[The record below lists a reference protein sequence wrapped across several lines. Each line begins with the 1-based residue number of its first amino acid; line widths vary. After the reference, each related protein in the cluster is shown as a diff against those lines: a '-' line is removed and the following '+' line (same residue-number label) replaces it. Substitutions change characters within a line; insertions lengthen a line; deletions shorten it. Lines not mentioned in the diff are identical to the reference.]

1 MNIFSNKKYLAVFIL
16 VLFCGLFII
25 APGAKAGIIDKTAKD
40 LVTFVLKILYK
51 FVGFITGLIADL
63 FETILNFGFNSKDM
77 ALVKVGWIVVR
88 DIVNMFFI
96 IALIII
102 AFATILQLETYGM
115 KALLPKL
122 ITVALLINF
131 SYLICGIIID
141 ISQIMADYFINLID
155 TGNGGIGAALL
166 EVTGATKAIT
176 SSERGMSV
184 TYVTTLDPD
193 TIVLVN
199 MAFSTL
205 LIGTAGLSLLIGAIL
220 LFVRIGALWVL
231 TILAPLAW
239 FFSIFPG
246 LRTHNRRWWSEFIKW
261 SFFAPVYLFFIY
273 LILKISAAG
282 IQVTGG
288 NLANANQL
296 SLTQMT
302 SSSGM
307 LFFYVLMIILMFGAP
322 VVALNMGIQGAGAVT
337 KFVRGQFKKGGRAIG
352 RWTSRRTEAGLG
364 MVFKPEKL
372 TGFFAKYSKVPLFKT
387 LGKGTL
393 AWAERRKSRIHQEA
407 EKIPDLP
414 VEELVKR
421 YKLLGVTADPYQR
434 MAYIEKIAKSAK
446 SSEEINLVKR
456 NLGKYEAMGGNV
468 IKDVVANNLI
478 FARNEQERLAGI
490 KIRQKQGKLTLNENE
505 AKNPEIVKAMK
516 DVLGASNFVK
526 EVEKMPGK
534 IKSVLSDT
542 ILSLADSLEEPFGK
556 EGLELREIFADITG
570 RINDAFKG
578 KDEFIRPYVVKMRP
592 EDLSKVKGE
601 IDLKKIAPHI
611 EPSLA
616 LEAVRKLSSQQ
627 AKILGENFRREV
639 QEELE
644 NSPAWVRYIVKKPK
658 IIITG

>member
-25 APGAKAGIIDKTAKD
+25 APGVKAGAIDKVAKD
-40 LVTFVLKILYK
+40 LVTFVFKILYK
-51 FVGFITGLIADL
+51 FAGFITGLIADL

-96 IALIII
+96 ITLIII

-141 ISQIMADYFINLID
+141 ISQIMANYFINLID

-184 TYVTTLDPD
+184 TYVTTLDAD
-193 TIVLVN
+193 TMVLVN

-246 LRTHNRRWWSEFIKW
+246 LRTHNRRWWSEFVKW

-296 SLTQMT
+296 SLTQIT

-372 TGFFAKYSKVPLFKT
+372 TGFFAKYRRVPFFKT
-387 LGKGTL
+387 LGRGTL

-414 VEELVKR
+414 FGELKKR
-421 YKLLGVTADPYQR
+421 WGVTTDPYTK
-434 MAYIEKIAKSAK
+434 MAYLEKMAKSAK
-446 SSEEINLVKR
+446 TPEEINLVKKR
-456 NLGKYEAMGGNV
+456 LSKNRYEAMGGNW
-468 IKDVVANNLI
+468 IKDVVADNLI
-478 FARNEQERLAGI
+478 FAQSEQERLAGI

-516 DVLGASNFVK
+516 DVLGVGNFVK
-526 EVEKMPGK
+526 EVEKMPEK
-534 IKSVLSDT
+534 IKEALSDT

-578 KDEFIRPYVVKMRP
+578 KDEFIRPYVVKMKP
-592 EDLSKVKGE
+592 EDLSKVKE
-601 IDLKKIAPHI
+601 EADLKKIAPHI
-611 EPSLA
+611 ESSLA

-644 NSPAWVRYIVKKPK
+644 NSPAWARYIVKKPK